1 MIIRTLL
8 ENNTSRPELGSE
20 HGLSLVIESG
30 NQTILFDTGAS
41 DLFSKNA
48 KTMGVDLAKVDFAV
62 ISHGHYDHGGGLS
75 TFLQHNDHAPVY
87 IHDKALGDYF
97 TPKETGWE
105 YIGIAPELKQEKRFI
120 RIQGDL
126 MINDQVEIL
135 TQIQPIWLNP
145 PDNRVMYQKSTDQYE
160 LDDFDHEQDL
170 IIRENGKTL
179 LVMGCAHKGIV
190 NILDA
195 FRAKQGKFPDA
206 VIGGFHLINE
216 TWDGAMIKTVDE
228 IGRFLKGT
236 PTMYYT
242 GHCTGKDGYLQLK
255 AMLGDQ
261 IEAIASGVEL
271 RLFESDHSINEN
283 F

>member
-8 ENNTSRPELGSE
+8 ENNTSNPELGSE
-20 HGLSLVIESG
+20 HGLSLFIESG
-30 NQTILFDTGAS
+30 DQTILFDTGAS

-75 TFLQHNDHAPVY
+75 AFLQHNDQAPIY
-87 IHDKALGDYF
+87 IHEKALGDYF
-97 TPKETGWE
+97 TPKDNGWE
-105 YIGIAPELKQEKRFI
+105 YIGIAPKLKQEERFI
-120 RIQGDL
+120 KVQADL
-126 MINDQVEIL
+126 VINDQVEIL
-135 TQIQPIWLNP
+135 TQVQPHQLNP
-145 PDNRVMYQKSTDQYE
+145 PDNRVMYQKTTAEYE
-160 LDDFDHEQDL
+160 LDAFDHEQDL

-190 NILDA
+190 NILEA
-195 FRAKQGKFPDA
+195 FKAKEGKFPDA

-216 TWDGAMIKTVDE
+216 TWDEAMIQTVDQ

-236 PTMYYT
+236 PTLYYT
-242 GHCTGKDGYLQLK
+242 GHCTGKAGYLQLK
-255 AMLGDQ
+255 AMLGEQ

-271 RLFESDHSINEN
+271 RLFEADL
-283 F
+283 